1 MLVKYVCDIQLTLNP
16 TTHKMNK
23 RSKSSLYPRNY
34 NMTDESGIKDQQ
46 KRIVS
51 ALTQEGEVAAD
62 LSLRPRKLSEYIGQN
77 RVKDNLTISI
87 KAALQRGDPL
97 DHTLI
102 YGPPGLGKT
111 TMAHILAT
119 EMGVSIKMTS
129 GPAIERPGD
138 MVAILTQ
145 LRKFDVLFIDEI
157 HRLPRIVEEILY
169 PAMEDFFVSWVVD
182 KGLKARSMN
191 LSIQPFTLVG
201 ATTRYGM
208 VSAPL
213 RDRFGLIHRLDF
225 YDEQAM
231 STIVSRSTKILKIE
245 ATDEGCS
252 EIARRARGT
261 PRIANRL
268 LRRTRDYAEV
278 VTRSG
283 INQEVALEALNKLA
297 VDNIG
302 LDDIDRQVLN
312 CIILKFG
319 GGPVG
324 LDTVSASINEES
336 DTIED
341 VYEPFLLQLGFLERT
356 SRGRIATPLA
366 YQHLGIEYDKYK
378 QRNMF

>member
-1 MLVKYVCDIQLTLNP
+1 MCDIQLTLKP

-23 RSKSSLYPRNY
+23 RSKFILYPRIY
-34 NMTDESGIKDQQ
+34 NMTDESVIKDQQ

-51 ALTQEGEVAAD
+51 ALTQEGEVVAD
-62 LSLRPRKLSEYIGQN
+62 LSLRPRKLSEYIGQH

-87 KAALQRGDPL
+87 KAALQRGEPL

-119 EMGVSIKMTS
+119 EMGVSIKTTS
-129 GPAIERPGD
+129 GPAIERAGD
-138 MVAILTQ
+138 MVALLTQ

-169 PAMEDFFVSWVVD
+169 PAVEDFFVSWVVD

-191 LSIQPFTLVG
+191 LSIQPFTLIG
-201 ATTRYGM
+201 ATTRFGM

-213 RDRFGLIHRLDF
+213 RDRFGSVHRLEF
-225 YDEQAM
+225 YDDQAM
-231 STIVSRSTKILKIE
+231 STIVSRSAKILNIE
-245 ATDEGCS
+245 ATDQGCS

-278 VTRSG
+278 VTKSG
-283 INQEVALEALNKLA
+283 INDKVAVEALDKLA

-341 VYEPFLLQLGFLERT
+341 VYEPFLLKLGFLERT
-356 SRGRIATPLA
+356 PRGRVATPLA

>member
-1 MLVKYVCDIQLTLNP
+1 
-16 TTHKMNK
+16 
-23 RSKSSLYPRNY
+23 
-34 NMTDESGIKDQQ
+34 MTDDSSIKNQEE
-46 KRIVS
+46 RIVS
-51 ALTQEGEVAAD
+51 ALTKEGEVIAD
-62 LSLRPRKLSEYIGQN
+62 VSVRPRQLSEYIGQH
-77 RVKDNLTISI
+77 RVKDNLVISI
-87 KAALQRGDPL
+87 QAALQRAEPL

-119 EMGVSIKMTS
+119 EMGVSIKSTS
-129 GPAIERPGD
+129 GPAIERAGD
-138 MVAILTQ
+138 MVALLTQ

-213 RDRFGLIHRLDF
+213 RDRFGSVHRLDF
-225 YDEQAM
+225 YDEQSM
-231 STIVSRSTKILKIE
+231 RTIVSRSAKILSIDASE
-245 ATDEGCS
+245 EGS
-252 EIARRARGT
+252 AEIARRSRGT

-268 LRRTRDYAEV
+268 LRRTRDYAQV
-278 VTRSG
+278 VTKSG
-283 INQEVALEALNKLA
+283 INHDVALAALNKLA

-324 LDTVSASINEES
+324 LDTVAASINEES

-356 SRGRIATPLA
+356 PRGRVATPRA
-366 YQHLGIEYDKYK
+366 YEHLGIEYDKFK
-378 QRNMF
+378 QKNMF

>member
-1 MLVKYVCDIQLTLNP
+1 
-16 TTHKMNK
+16 MNK
-23 RSKSSLYPRNY
+23 RSKFILYPRIY

-51 ALTQEGEVAAD
+51 ALTQEGEVVAD
-62 LSLRPRKLSEYIGQN
+62 LSLRPRKLSEYIGQH

-119 EMGVSIKMTS
+119 EMGVSIKTTS
-129 GPAIERPGD
+129 GPAIERAGD
-138 MVAILTQ
+138 MVALLTQ

-169 PAMEDFFVSWVVD
+169 PAVEDFFVSWVVD

-191 LSIQPFTLVG
+191 LSIQPFTLIG
-201 ATTRYGM
+201 ATTRFGM

-213 RDRFGLIHRLDF
+213 RDRFGSVHRLEF
-225 YDEQAM
+225 YDDQAM
-231 STIVSRSTKILKIE
+231 STIVSRSAKILNIE
-245 ATDEGCS
+245 ATDQGCS

-261 PRIANRL
+261 PRIGNRL

-278 VTRSG
+278 VTKSG
-283 INQEVALEALNKLA
+283 INDKVAVEALDKLA

-341 VYEPFLLQLGFLERT
+341 VYEPFLLKLGFLERT
-356 SRGRIATPLA
+356 PRGRVATPLA